1 MKAGFTQRFVA
12 YMIDVII
19 VSVLFAI
26 VSLVIPTNSSEIKD
40 LNEEYTKAESRLVEI
55 MSSDNKENYQEI
67 MDEVYDIQYQLSRKS
82 IFRDSVLFVITF
94 AYFVILQFALKG
106 KTIGKMAMRIKV
118 VDKKKKEP
126 SLGVIL
132 IRTLIINGLLTSFIS
147 IISILFLAKKV
158 YTLFNGTIN
167 LLGTLFIV
175 VSAIMVLY
183 RKDKRGLHDMMAG
196 SSVVIDKK

>member
-12 YMIDVII
+12 YMIDVIVI
-19 VSVLFAI
+19 SVLFAI
-26 VSLVIPTNSSEIKD
+26 VSLVIPTNNSDIED
-40 LNEEYTKAESRLVEI
+40 LNERYSKAESKLVEI

-82 IFRDSVLFVITF
+82 VLRDSILFVITF
-94 AYFVILQFALKG
+94 AYFVILQFVLKG
-106 KTIGKMAMRIKV
+106 KTVGKLAMRIKV
-118 VDKKKKEP
+118 VDKKNKEP

-132 IRTLIINGLLTSFIS
+132 LRTFIADGLLSSFIS
-147 IISILFLAKKV
+147 IVTILCLGKKV

-167 LLGTLFIV
+167 ILTTIFIV
-175 VSAIMVLY
+175 VCALMILY